1 VGAARKRIRRA
12 LAKAGERVAEKRNA
26 NRIAAVL
33 KASGHAP
40 NSAGEDTC
48 SDSLYSFFGQMIF
61 SNENYP
67 AA

>member
-1 VGAARKRIRRA
+1 VVAARKRAMRA
-12 LAKAGERVAEKRNA
+12 LAKAGKRVAGKRNA
-26 NRIAAVL
+26 KRIVAVL

-40 NSAGEDTC
+40 NSAAEDTC
-48 SDSLYSFFGQMIF
+48 SDSLCSFFGQMIF